1 MPFKIKQDSV
11 TLSGSGS
18 GTVSFE
24 IDAGMTMTILKLAQ
38 TSTGAYNITKIRD
51 TATGNHFLSGTIDN
65 TMLEWGTNN
74 HLNITDIPIVLTG
87 PTKLILDLTD
97 TSTSSNTV
105 SVAIIGDESAGGRRA
120 G

>member
-11 TLSGSGS
+11 TLGASGS

-24 IDAGMTMTILKLAQ
+24 IDAGMTMTILKIAQ
-38 TSTGAYNITKIRD
+38 KSTGAYNITKIRD
-51 TATGNHFLSGTIDN
+51 TATGYHFLSGTIDN
-65 TMLEWGTNN
+65 TMLEWGTAD
-74 HLNITDIPIVLTG
+74 HMDIKEIPIMLSG

-97 TSTSSNTV
+97 TSVASNEV
-105 SVAIIGDESAGGRRA
+105 SIAIIGDESSGGRRA